1 MTAAAGHRRPWLVL
15 AALAI
20 AAGALWWSHLRLWYP
35 HDEGLLAQSA
45 IRVLHGQVPHRDFPH
60 PYTGLDAVLH
70 AGWVA
75 LFGAS
80 LAAIRHGFAIVVIGW
95 LVALASVLRRAG
107 SDQAVALA
115 ILLIGALGP
124 AVYPAAMA
132 SWYVTMCVT
141 LALALVLRPGMPTP
155 ATLVGAGVL
164 LALGL
169 GFKITAA
176 YGIVGIGA
184 WLIATRDDDAPA
196 ALLLI
201 AILVVAALGLARLL
215 LPATARTMV
224 HLVLAPAAVL
234 AWGIAREIRRW
245 HHNGVAVGWGATRPL
260 AWLGGGVALGALPT
274 FAWLAWSGALPA
286 FLHSTALAAT
296 LRAGRASSPV
306 PSVAALLYGVPLV
319 ALGAALLARRPPAAR
334 YVVLLC
340 AALFA
345 LAWFAF
351 PWHRGVWLALRGG
364 AVLAVLVACIG
375 ASRGR
380 GPAPA
385 TMAVVAV
392 FAWMLLGQYPF
403 GAPIYFV
410 YALPLAML
418 LPVGLGAGAERAGF
432 RVLAATLAAFG
443 YLQVIPGTLAA
454 LGASRHRPERL
465 AVLPGVHGGLLV
477 APEDSA
483 TFGRLITV
491 LHDSVPP
498 GPIWAGPDA
507 PEVAFLAGRDDLQRG
522 PFAFLSAR
530 AAGQGD
536 PADSAVAIVVQEEPP
551 FSPAIDPAQ
560 RSAWSLR
567 FDRSERIGSF
577 TVLWKGDR
585 CDSC

>member
-1 MTAAAGHRRPWLVL
+1 MTASAGRRRPWLVS
-15 AALAI
+15 AALAV

-45 IRVLHGQVPHRDFPH
+45 LRVLAGQVPHRDFPH

-70 AGWVA
+70 AGWIA
-75 LFGAS
+75 LLGPS
-80 LAAIRHGFAIVVIGW
+80 LAAIRHGFLVTVLAW
-95 LVALASVLRRAG
+95 LGALTLVLRRAG
-107 SDQAVALA
+107 PDDAVALA

-141 LALALVLRPGMPTP
+141 LALAILLRPGAPRP
-155 ATLVGAGVL
+155 SALVAVGVL
-164 LALGL
+164 LGLGL

-176 YGIVGIGA
+176 YGIVGAGA

-201 AILVVAALGLARLL
+201 AILVAAALGLGRLL
-215 LPATARTMV
+215 LPATGRTMV

-234 AWGIAREIRRW
+234 AWGIAGEIRRGRR
-245 HHNGVAVGWGATRPL
+245 HGVTAGWGATRPL
-260 AWLGGGVALGALPT
+260 AWLGVGVALGALPV
-274 FAWLAWSGALPA
+274 FAWLAWTGALPG
-286 FLHSTALAAT
+286 FVHSTAVAAT

-306 PSVAALLYGVPLV
+306 PSVAALWYGVPLV
-319 ALGAALLARRPPAAR
+319 AIGAAVLSRRPPATR
-334 YVVLLC
+334 YVALLC

-345 LAWFAF
+345 LAWFDF
-351 PWHRGVWLALRGG
+351 PWHRGIWLALRGG
-364 AVLAVLVACIG
+364 AVIAVVIACVA

-380 GPAPA
+380 GPTAA
-385 TMAVVAV
+385 AMAIVAV

-418 LPVGLGAGAERAGF
+418 LPVGLGAPADRAGF
-432 RVLAATLAAFG
+432 RVLATTLAAFG

-454 LGASRHRPERL
+454 LGASRHRPDRL
-465 AVLPGVHGGLLV
+465 AVLPGGHGGLLV

-483 TFGRLITV
+483 TFGRLVAV
-491 LHDSVPP
+491 LRDSVPP

-522 PFAFLSAR
+522 PFAFLSGG
-530 AAGQGD
+530 AANGD

-551 FSPAIDPAQ
+551 FSPAIDPAR